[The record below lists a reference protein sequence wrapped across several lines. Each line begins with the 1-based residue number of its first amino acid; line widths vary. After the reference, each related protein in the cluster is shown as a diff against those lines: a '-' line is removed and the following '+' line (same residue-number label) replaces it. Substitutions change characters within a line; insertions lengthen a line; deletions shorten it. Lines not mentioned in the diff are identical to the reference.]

1 MFYCYILEC
10 ADGTFYTGWT
20 TDPQRR
26 LNTHNRGSGARYTRA
41 RRPVALVYV
50 EQQPDRSGALHRERQ
65 IKNMDRRRKMAL
77 IEHFR
82 RDEVQP

>member
-26 LNTHNRGSGARYTRA
+26 LNTHNRGAGARYTRA
-41 RRPVALVYV
+41 RRPVLLVYV
-50 EQQPDRSGALHRERQ
+50 EQQPGQSEAMRRERQ
-65 IKNMDRRRKMAL
+65 IKKLDRGRKKAL
-77 IEHFR
+77 IEGYKG
-82 RDEVQP
+82 DGQT